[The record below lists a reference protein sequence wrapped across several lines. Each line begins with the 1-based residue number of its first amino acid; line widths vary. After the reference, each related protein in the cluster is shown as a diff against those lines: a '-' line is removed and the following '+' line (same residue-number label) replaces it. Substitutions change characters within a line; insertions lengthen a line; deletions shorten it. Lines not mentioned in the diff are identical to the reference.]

1 MLEPQTPLPMMTMR
15 AWVNVFIAF
24 GTSGISKWLARGFGK
39 SQKRVAFEAE
49 MIFRGMTTEH
59 AADAVARLLDR

>member
-1 MLEPQTPLPMMTMR
+1 VYCLV
-15 AWVNVFIAF
+15 AAVGFGGSWVNVFIAF
-24 GTSGISKWLARGFGK
+24 GTSGISKWLAWGFDK